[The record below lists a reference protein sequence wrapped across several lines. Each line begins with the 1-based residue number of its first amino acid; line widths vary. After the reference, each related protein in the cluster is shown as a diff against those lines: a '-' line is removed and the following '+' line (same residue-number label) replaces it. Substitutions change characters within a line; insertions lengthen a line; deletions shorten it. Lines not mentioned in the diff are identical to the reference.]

1 MISRTNILFLEHNSC
16 VKVMTDYFCPI
27 CNSTLIPCKVL
38 RMDDF
43 QDLMPDLFFLEDY
56 KTLPGFYCPSCQK
69 AFEFDPI
76 PF

>member
-1 MISRTNILFLEHNSC
+1 MISRTNILFCRTNLMNS
-16 VKVMTDYFCPI
+16 MTDTFCPI